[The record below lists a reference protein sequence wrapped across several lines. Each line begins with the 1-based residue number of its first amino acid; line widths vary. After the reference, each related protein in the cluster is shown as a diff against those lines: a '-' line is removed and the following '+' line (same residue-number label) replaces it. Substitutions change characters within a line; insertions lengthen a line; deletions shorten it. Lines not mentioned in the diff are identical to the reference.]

1 MQADTLDDAGR
12 RADRSTRVK
21 STVEELRQ
29 MRAMLS
35 EQQAEMRAMKLDYQT
50 ELRKMK
56 KEYQSEIGTM
66 KQELAEMRTAKQDN
80 QNEIAALRQ
89 ELLEVKAAT
98 QEEGNVQN
106 DAPQQLQAS
115 ARVTSHMCGCAFA
128 GRAWRTT
135 PSPTASS
142 RWCC

>member
-66 KQELAEMRTAKQDN
+66 KQELAEMRTTKQEH
-80 QNEIAALRQ
+80 QNEIAALKP
-89 ELLEVKAAT
+89 ELLGAKAAT
-98 QEEGNVQN
+98 QEVGDMND
-106 DAPQQLQAS
+106 DAPQPLEFKQLQAGACMMS
-115 ARVTSHMCGCAFA
+115 VTSL
-128 GRAWRTT
+128 RIIKQ
-135 PSPTASS
+135 
-142 RWCC
+142 